1 MTTKKQLLLIGGG
14 HAHLSVLRALA
25 SRRFAA
31 WQITLITPH
40 PHQIYSGML
49 PGLIAGHYQLAQC
62 RIDVH
67 ALAQTAGVEV
77 IYAAVTQL
85 DCHSQTVLLSDGRKL
100 TYALLSLDIGSESRV
115 SELQALDT
123 SLTSIR
129 PIERFLGVWQDLR
142 QRYEASPQPHSLAV
156 VGGGAAGVEMAFA
169 LQYALQK
176 ISPQSR
182 VSLFTNPSGLL
193 PGHDDKVRTLVKA
206 TMQQRGITLHLQR
219 VIASASGLI
228 SEDGQ
233 QHHFDHVLA
242 TTGAHAP
249 ACIHGSGLATDTQG
263 FVAVN
268 SRHQSLSHP
277 NVFAA
282 GDVCS
287 RATPGFSR
295 SGVHAVKAG
304 PVLANNLLSILAEM
318 PPQAEYAP
326 RPASLYLLATGPQH
340 AIGSW
345 GRFCFQGAWVWRWK
359 DWIDRGFI
367 RRYS

>member
-1 MTTKKQLLLIGGG
+1 MATKKQLLLIGGG

-25 SRRFAA
+25 TRRFDA
-31 WQITLITPH
+31 WHITLITPH
-40 PHQIYSGML
+40 PQQIYSGML
-49 PGLIAGHYQLAQC
+49 PGLIAGHYQPAQC
-62 RIDVH
+62 RIDLH

-77 IYAAVTQL
+77 IYARAVQL
-85 DCHSQTVLLSDGRKL
+85 DCESQTVLLSDGRQL
-100 TYALLSLDIGSESRV
+100 AYALISMDIGSESRIG
-115 SELQALDT
+115 ELHALDT

-129 PIERFLGVWQDLR
+129 PIEGFLGFWQDFR
-142 QRYEASPQPHSLAV
+142 QRCEASPQPRSMAV

-169 LQYALQK
+169 LQYALQR
-176 ISPQSR
+176 ISPHSR
-182 VSLFTNPSGLL
+182 VSLFTSPSGLL
-193 PGHDDKVRTLVKA
+193 PGHADKVRKLVKA
-206 TMQQRGITLHLQR
+206 TMQQRGIALHLQR
-219 VIASASGLI
+219 VTGSAGGLI

-233 QHHFDHVLA
+233 LHQFDHVIA
-242 TTGAHAP
+242 TTGAQAP
-249 ACIHGSGLATDTQG
+249 SCIQGSQLEKDTQG

-268 SRHQSLSHP
+268 SRHQSLSHA

-287 RATPGFSR
+287 RPTPGFSR

-304 PVLANNLLSILAEM
+304 PVLANNLLSILADT
-318 PPQAEYAP
+318 PPLAEYAP